1 MQVVHFDMYPL
12 YWTPSKGG
20 IFMRYSHEYK
30 RKCIEMYYQ
39 GIWPETP
46 DGVKT
51 KSFHDKIRLWVRIEE
66 ANGPQ
71 ALKHKNFNKDWSAE
85 EKLALVARVL
95 AGETYNS
102 VAVDVGIPS
111 GMLFQ
116 WVRKYKSL
124 GYNGLITK
132 KKGRPS
138 KETSMKKKE
147 IPEPLTE
154 SEREE
159 LIRIRAELEYLKT
172 ENEVIKKEIALREE
186 KQAALLKARKQQS
199 SKNSVKKDIR

>member
-1 MQVVHFDMYPL
+1 MYPL

-20 IFMRYSHEYK
+20 IFMRYSLEYK

-71 ALKHKNFNKDWSAE
+71 ALKHKNFNKVWSAE
-85 EKLALVARVL
+85 EKLDLVARVL
-95 AGETYNS
+95 AGESYNS
-102 VAVDVGIPS
+102 VAIDNGIPNS
-111 GMLFQ
+111 MLLQ

-138 KETSMKKKE
+138 KEISMKKKE
-147 IPEPLTE
+147 TPKPLTE

-159 LIRIRAELEYLKT
+159 LIRIRAELEYLKA